1 MSSFNDDFLFNVL
14 KKLPTDYKDY
24 GGKIDRWGS
33 HAEDYLPDC
42 SSCKFHVA
50 LEPPFSADWGVC
62 TNPHAKRAGMLT
74 FEHQAGAKCHSSI
87 TPPKKRKRKKK
98 NEQKD

>member
-1 MSSFNDDFLFNVL
+1 MSFDDQFLFKVL
-14 KKLPTDYKDY
+14 KRLPTDYTDY
-24 GGKIDRWGS
+24 GGKVDRWGS

-42 SSCKFHVA
+42 ASCKFHVA

-62 TNPHAKRAGMLT
+62 TNPMAKRAGMLT

-98 NEQKD
+98 DE